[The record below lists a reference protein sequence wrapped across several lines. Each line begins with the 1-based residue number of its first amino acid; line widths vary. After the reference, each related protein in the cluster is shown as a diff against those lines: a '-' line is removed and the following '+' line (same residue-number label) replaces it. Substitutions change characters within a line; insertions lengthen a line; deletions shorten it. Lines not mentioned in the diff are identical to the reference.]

1 MADKIMDLINSENFM
16 MDILLLLL
24 NIVVIVVLGYLIAK
38 IANKV
43 VMKYLD
49 KKGTKQ
55 SLTIKNVASS
65 IINYF
70 MLFVVVTGVLDL
82 FNVNFT
88 SVIALAGFGSVAL
101 GFGAQSLVK
110 DVITGF
116 FILAEDQFGVDDA
129 VEINAYSG
137 RVEKIGLRTT
147 LLRNVVNNEVYIIPN
162 SEIKAV
168 TNRTRDYQ
176 RVSSTMK
183 IAYFSDKN
191 KIKTLFENALLEIQ
205 DDKRIISKISVGVFP
220 VFEEEALNIRVSCD
234 VENHCLYAITV
245 LVNDILNETKYKYDL
260 GKHNQVSEVN
270 IRNLS

>member
-1 MADKIMDLINSENFM
+1 MELINSDNFVL
-16 MDILLLLL
+16 DLLLLLL
-24 NIVVIVVLGYLIAK
+24 NISVIIIFGYLLAK
-38 IANKV
+38 IVNKII
-43 VMKYLD
+43 MKYLD
-49 KKGTKQ
+49 KRGTKQ
-55 SLTIKNVASS
+55 SLTIKNVVNS

-129 VEINAYSG
+129 VIINDYSG

-168 TNRTRDYQ
+168 TNRTKDYQ
-176 RVSSTMK
+176 RVSVTMK
-183 IAYFSDKN
+183 IAYFEDSDK
-191 KIKTLFENALLEIQ
+191 IKAIFENALAKIQ
-205 DDKRIISKISVGVFP
+205 DDPRITSEISVGIFP
-220 VFEEEALNIRVSCD
+220 IFEEEALNVRASCD
-234 VENHCLYAITV
+234 VENHRLYAITV
-245 LVNDILNETKYKYDL
+245 LISNVLHETKYKYDL
-260 GKHNQVSEVN
+260 GKYNPVNEVN
-270 IRNLS
+270 VRNLS